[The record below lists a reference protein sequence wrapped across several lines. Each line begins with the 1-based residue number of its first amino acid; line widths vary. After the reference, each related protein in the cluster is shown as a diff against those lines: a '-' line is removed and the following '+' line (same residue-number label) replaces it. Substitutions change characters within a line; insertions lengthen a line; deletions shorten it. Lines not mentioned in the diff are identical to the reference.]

1 MLAASLFHR
10 GKSMKLYTSP
20 GACSLADHIVLQWTG
35 APYEAQ
41 IVSRDERKQPW
52 YLALNPAGAVPVL
65 QSGDWVLTQ
74 NAAILNYLA
83 DKFPQ
88 AKLGGDGSPESRAE
102 VNRWLAFLNAD
113 VHPAFHPLFG
123 SAASLGPEAEA
134 KAREQAK
141 RKLRGY
147 FERADAQLAGKD
159 WLAGSRS
166 IADPYLF
173 VVTQW
178 AKKLD
183 IDLSGLSNLDAFDK
197 RMAADPGVR
206 KAMQD
211 EGLL

>member
-1 MLAASLFHR
+1 
-10 GKSMKLYTSP
+10 MKLYTSP

-52 YLALNPAGAVPVL
+52 FLQLNPAGAVPVL
-65 QSGDWVLTQ
+65 QAGDWVLTQ
-74 NAAILNYLA
+74 NAAILNYIA

-88 AKLGGDGSPESRAE
+88 AKLLGDGTPEGRAE
-102 VNRWLAFLNAD
+102 TNRWLAFLNAD

-123 SAASLGPEAEA
+123 STAALGSEAEA
-134 KAREQAK
+134 KAKELAK
-141 RKLRGY
+141 QKLRGY

-159 WLAGSRS
+159 WLTGSRS

-178 AKKLD
+178 AKKTGV
-183 IDLSGLSNLDAFDK
+183 DLSGLDNLAAFDA
-197 RMAADPGVR
+197 RVAADPGVQAAM
-206 KAMQD
+206 KA
-211 EGLL
+211 EGLI